1 MVEEKFNVDWR
12 WFRDR
17 REAIDVGFSQNE
29 MARRLAI
36 DEGTMSKIIGG
47 HQKATIQ
54 QAVNLALILRAT
66 LPEVLEKLGYDLR
79 GVLTKAEAGGL
90 DERKRGALLKKGVE
104 GEG

>member
-1 MVEEKFNVDWR
+1 MSEEKFNVDWR
-12 WFRDR
+12 WFREK
-17 REAIDVGFSQNE
+17 REAINEDFSQNE

-54 QAVNLALILRAT
+54 QAINIALILGVT
-66 LPEVLEKLGYDLR
+66 LPEVMEKLGYDLR
-79 GVLTKAEAGGL
+79 GVMTKKEAGGL
-90 DERKRGALLKKGVE
+90 DERTRGKLIAKGVE